1 MDSAK
6 YQALLAKY
14 LKGDCSDE
22 ERVLLEQWYAS
33 LDTEEN
39 TSVSEEEK
47 QQLLVRNWATLTER
61 VRQDR
66 PVPRFWINPRW
77 TTAAVVAL
85 LLGISWYMIRVISPA
100 NTLRPTT
107 AAPTQATFTER
118 INTATM
124 PIAVQLTDSSRVT
137 LQPGSK
143 IRYPVAFATH
153 RRDVTLVGDAFFDVR
168 RNPAQPFYVYTRDVV
183 TRVLGTSFRIKAL
196 ADERDVTVSVRTGR
210 VSVYSPKL
218 IPVGKLKPDPE
229 TSGVVLTPNQQV
241 RYLSQEQRL
250 IKTLVEKPV
259 ILLPKEEQLAFT
271 FRNAPVARILEA
283 IEKTYGV
290 EIVYDEELMRHCAIT
305 TSLNQENLY
314 DKLTIICKLL
324 GATYKVIDAQIVIT
338 GPGC

>member
-1 MDSAK
+1 MDSAN
-6 YQALLAKY
+6 YQALLTKY

-33 LDTEEN
+33 LDSEEN
-39 TSVSEEEK
+39 TPVTEEEK
-47 QQLLVRNWATLTER
+47 QQLLLRNWAALHER
-61 VRQDR
+61 VHQDR
-66 PVPRFWINPRW
+66 SVRRFWINPRW
-77 TTAAVVAL
+77 AAAALVFL
-85 LLGISWYMIRVISPA
+85 LLGIGWYTIRVASPA
-100 NTLRPTT
+100 TTTRPTADT
-107 AAPTQATFTER
+107 PTQTLFTEQL
-118 INTATM
+118 NTTTGPVA
-124 PIAVQLTDSSRVT
+124 IRLIDGSRVT

-143 IRYPVAFATH
+143 IRYPVAFAAH

-168 RNPAQPFYVYTRDVV
+168 RNPTQPFYVYTRDVV
-183 TRVLGTSFRIKAL
+183 TRVLGTSFRVKAL
-196 ADERDVTVSVRTGR
+196 ASERDVTVAVRTGR

-218 IPVGKLKPDPE
+218 ISEGKSKPDPE
-229 TSGVVLTPNQQV
+229 THGVVLTPNQQV
-241 RYLSQEQRL
+241 WYLSQQQRL
-250 IKTLVEKPV
+250 IKTLVKRPV

-271 FRNAPVARILEA
+271 FRNASVADILKA

-305 TSLNQENLY
+305 TSLNQEDLY